1 MSTVFLAPTG
11 QPMSQRPRFSQPP
24 WRTPLNGCSRSS
36 PKWTAIGSRSVVR
49 PARAPAAANA
59 RSFGRSGW
67 SGVVTGSSAASVM
80 SYHGSSPARV
90 IAAGQPAS
98 NTSAGARSCTLA

>member
-1 MSTVFLAPTG
+1 MSTVFLARTG

-36 PKWTAIGSRSVVR
+36 PKWTAIGSRSAVR
-49 PARAPAAANA
+49 PARAPTASNA
-59 RSFGRSGW
+59 RSFGSAGS

-90 IAAGQPAS
+90 IAAGQPSS
-98 NTSAGARSCTLA
+98 NTSAGARSCTFA